1 MDFGELYG
9 TTAMR
14 ILAIMLDV
22 DVDVMLMMVMVV
34 MLVACLYVV
43 TETSESI
50 KLVCD
55 CGPARTHLWE

>member
-9 TTAMR
+9 TIAMR
-14 ILAIMLDV
+14 ILAVMV

-34 MLVACLYVV
+34 MLVICLYVV

>member
-14 ILAIMLDV
+14 ILAMML

>member
-1 MDFGELYG
+1 M
-9 TTAMR
+9 
-14 ILAIMLDV
+14 ILAVMV
-22 DVDVMLMMVMVV
+22 DVDEMLMMVMVV
-34 MLVACLYVV
+34 MLVICLYVV